1 MPINPQIALGVQ
13 PVQPINML
21 GMAAQG
27 MALQAAAQEMEGN
40 QGVREAIAGGMSPT
54 DPRLL
59 QYGKQGRETF
69 KTGIE
74 ARVKQIETAQ
84 KRMDAVGGAFGY
96 LKENPGAFA
105 DVMRDLVQ
113 NGLYTPEQAQQ
124 AFAETQ
130 GDPTKITDFA
140 TRNWGMAQKAKDQ
153 ISKIIQQDMG
163 GYQQIT
169 AVDPLTGKTKVIS
182 RTGKT
187 LTPGQAMEERRRV
200 EQGAQI
206 NQILGGGGTAPVN
219 SMITAPAGAPVNR
232 MVTPP
237 ATATVGAPVAAPVAP
252 TAAPAPSAADVEG
265 SSTATISDTAAVNN
279 VDKITSQIT
288 QLRSAAVMGNARA
301 GEAADQLEK
310 QLNLLY
316 PKMTT
321 EIQNFN
327 FAKQQGFK
335 GSFEEWAKGK
345 PLFESEYSRKVGGAA
360 AERDVNIAQA
370 ASAAVDNL
378 PKIYETLDQ
387 IRTSSAI
394 TGFGADTLKNIERF
408 RAQFMADKK
417 AGKRVAD
424 TEILDAFLGSDVF
437 PLIGSLGIGAR
448 GLDTPAERE
457 FLRGVMTGTISMNR
471 DALIK
476 LTELRAKLAERAIDK
491 YNTQVEQGKLNKYFE
506 AQGLRP
512 EKLEKPKYTP
522 ATVTAPTPSTN
533 MGAAN
538 IPTPQPA
545 PARAGTSA
553 RQLTSRDQQAL
564 EWARANPND
573 PRSAQIKQRLGAQ

>member
-13 PVQPINML
+13 PVQPVNML

-96 LKENPGAFA
+96 LKENPGAFG

-187 LTPGQAMEERRRV
+187 LTPGQAME
-200 EQGAQI
+200 QSQWAQVM
-206 NQILGGGGTAPVN
+206 G
-219 SMITAPAGAPVNR
+219 GAPVTGGVP
-232 MVTPP
+232 VTG
-237 ATATVGAPVAAPVAP
+237 GAPVSGKAPVTSGAP
-252 TAAPAPSAADVEG
+252 VTGATPTGTTPARTNALITGPEGADTTTVSESQNVIQQIADLDAEIARVSQLPGNAAAKRVDTLIARKKSLIEGEQFRTGKQESAFEQELGKAQAKE
-265 SSTATISDTAAVNN
+265 ISD
-279 VDKITSQIT
+279 
-288 QLRSAAVMGNARA
+288 
-301 GEAADQLEK
+301 
-310 QLNLLY
+310 
-316 PKMTT
+316 
-321 EIQNFN
+321 
-327 FAKQQGFK
+327 
-335 GSFEEWAKGK
+335 
-345 PLFESEYSRKVGGAA
+345 SRKAAQDA
-360 AERDVNIAQA
+360 AEI
-370 ASAAVDNL
+370 
-378 PKIYETLDQ
+378 
-387 IRTSSAI
+387 IRTNQIGREILDSGAI
-394 TGFGADTLKNIERF
+394 TGSGADFFVGLNQALKTAGIDLGYADAAANSQAYVAAMAQNTGKLIKQFGAGTGLSD
-408 RAQFMADKK
+408 AD
-417 AGKRVAD
+417 
-424 TEILDAFLGSDVF
+424 
-437 PLIGSLGIGAR
+437 
-448 GLDTPAERE
+448 
-457 FLRGVMTGTISMNR
+457 R
-471 DALIK
+471 DY
-476 LTELRAKLAERAIDK
+476 AERAAAGKITMDETAIRRILRI
-491 YNTQVEQGKLNKYFE
+491 NDEVSRNLIEQHNK
-506 AQGLRP
+506 
-512 EKLEKPKYTP
+512 KVKDIKT
-522 ATVTAPTPSTN
+522 
-533 MGAAN
+533 N
-538 IPTPQPA
+538 IPLTVEMPPKAA
-545 PARAGTSA
+545 PSQR
-553 RQLTSRDQQAL
+553 QQAL
-564 EWARANPND
+564 EWAKANPTD
-573 PRSAQIKQRLGAQ
+573 PRSAQILQRLGEK